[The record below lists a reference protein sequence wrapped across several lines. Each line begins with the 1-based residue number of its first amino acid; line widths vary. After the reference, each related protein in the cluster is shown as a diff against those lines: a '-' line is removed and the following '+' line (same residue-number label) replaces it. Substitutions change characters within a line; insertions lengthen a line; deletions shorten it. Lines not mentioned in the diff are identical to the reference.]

1 VSCACGADDA
11 PNVAAKAQH
20 LGTTGLAREVSMSTT
35 TGNRPAVEHAEVMA
49 RDHAAAYPLSWLLAA
64 VTVAGTLPTILLP
77 DVLHGPAAMNGS
89 ARGTALVM
97 LLGGVPL
104 LVGSMLAARRGSTR
118 GVVLWLG
125 ALAYL
130 AYNGVM
136 LLIGTPFNAL
146 FLLYDAILGLSIW
159 AAITLLHR
167 VDVDAVAAQF
177 GPGLRVRSV
186 AVLMWVIVVLNTLVW
201 LRGLLPGLTAGA
213 SPAFLEGTGLT
224 TFPTYVQDFAFWL
237 PLFTVAAWWLWH
249 RQPWGLML
257 APALMA
263 YFVLEAV
270 GVAVD
275 QAWGHAAD
283 PASTVV
289 SLDLVPGFA
298 VLAVLCAVVLAHL
311 LRQLDPSH
319 SSMPKERS

>member
-1 VSCACGADDA
+1 
-11 PNVAAKAQH
+11 
-20 LGTTGLAREVSMSTT
+20 MTT
-35 TGNRPAVEHAEVMA
+35 TAAPRPDVNAGELMA
-49 RDHAAAYPLSWLLAA
+49 RSRAAAYPLSWLLVV
-64 VTVAGTLPTILLP
+64 VTVAATVPTILIP

-97 LLGGVPL
+97 LVGGVPL
-104 LVGSMLAARRGSTR
+104 LLGSLLATRRGSTR
-118 GVVLWLG
+118 GIVLWLG

-159 AAITLLHR
+159 AAIMLLHR
-167 VDVDAVAAQF
+167 VDVDGVAGRF
-177 GPGLRVRSV
+177 TPGLRARPV
-186 AVLMWVIVVLNTLVW
+186 AVLVWVVVVLNSLVW
-201 LRGLLPGLTAGA
+201 LRGLVPGLAAGA
-213 SPAFLEGTGLT
+213 TPAFLEGTGLT

-237 PLFTVAAWWLWH
+237 PLFTVAAWWLW
-249 RQPWGLML
+249 RGRAWGLFL

-263 YFVLEAV
+263 YFVLEAT

-289 SLDLVPGFA
+289 SQDLVPGFA
-298 VLAVLCAVVLAHL
+298 ILAVLCAVVLAHL
-311 LRQLDPSH
+311 LHHLDPH
-319 SSMPKERS
+319 PRRG